1 MGLTQSKNN
10 TESINWDKL
19 DTEAMSSTLPT
30 LKKINKDAENLISQ
44 LNIENNVDYEA
55 TESDDGNIFTWLKNM
70 GEEKPQENK
79 KPVNNEENFSDTSPF
94 ISSDMYRYLVE
105 KNSEEKATSDDN
117 QPQRGGAIKDDSST
131 SSTSSS
137 NRKPKKNNKITTE
150 SSVMSGGDLSYIS
163 SSAHTDDMS
172 ATEDNKST
180 AYEESTISVGNNRIL
195 TSSIRTSDINLVSA
209 N

>member
-1 MGLTQSKNN
+1 MGLANSKNN

-30 LKKINKDAENLISQ
+30 LKKINKDAENLISH
-44 LNIENNVDYEA
+44 LNVENNFDLEV
-55 TESDDGNIFTWLKNM
+55 TESDGDNIFTWLKNI
-70 GEEKPQENK
+70 GEEKPKEQQ
-79 KPVNNEENFSDTSPF
+79 PVNNEENFSDTSPF

-105 KNSEEKATSDDN
+105 KNSDEATSDAL
-117 QPQRGGAIKDDSST
+117 QKGGAPKQDSST

-137 NRKPKKNNKITTE
+137 ERKQKKNKVTTQ

-163 SSAHTDDMS
+163 SSAHTNEIS
-172 ATEDNKST
+172 ATEEHDST
-180 AYEESTISVGNNRIL
+180 PIEDSTISVGNNRIL

>member
-1 MGLTQSKNN
+1 MGLANSKNN

-30 LKKINKDAENLISQ
+30 LKKINKDAENLISH
-44 LNIENNVDYEA
+44 LNVENNFDLEV
-55 TESDDGNIFTWLKNM
+55 TESDGDNIFTWLKNI
-70 GEEKPQENK
+70 GEEKPKEQQ
-79 KPVNNEENFSDTSPF
+79 PVNNEDNFSDTSPF

-105 KNSEEKATSDDN
+105 KNSDEATSDA
-117 QPQRGGAIKDDSST
+117 PQKGGAPKQDSST

-137 NRKPKKNNKITTE
+137 DRKQKKNKITTE

-163 SSAHTDDMS
+163 SSAHTNEIS
-172 ATEDNKST
+172 ATEENNST
-180 AYEESTISVGNNRIL
+180 AIEDSTISVGNNRIL